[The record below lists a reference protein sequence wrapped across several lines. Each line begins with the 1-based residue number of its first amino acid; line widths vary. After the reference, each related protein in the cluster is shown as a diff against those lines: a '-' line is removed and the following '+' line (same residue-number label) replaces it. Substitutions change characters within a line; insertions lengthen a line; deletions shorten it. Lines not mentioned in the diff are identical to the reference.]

1 MNMGVLL
8 HPQLHLQAL
17 HDRTVTLS
25 HAITGAVE
33 NLAAD
38 AVILVTDRL
47 PNDSLHQ
54 ALKPV
59 LAEGNLN
66 SLRVI
71 GDAAAPNIIAQ
82 AVFSG
87 HLAGRE
93 FEETL
98 TDRTPFRIERVE
110 L

>member
-8 HPQLHLQAL
+8 HPQYHLQAIQ
-17 HDRTVTLS
+17 DRTVTLS
-25 HAITGAVE
+25 HTITGAIE
-33 NLAAD
+33 DLAAD

-47 PNDSLHQ
+47 PNDSLHR
-54 ALKPV
+54 ALKPF

-71 GDAAAPNIIAQ
+71 EDAEAPNVIAQ

-87 HLAGRE
+87 HLTGRE
-93 FEETL
+93 LEETPS
-98 TDRTPFRIERVE
+98 DNTPFRIEHVK